1 MTASQSMTTR
11 LLAAAALLA
20 GCTQAQPPERAIPG
34 FDTNTA
40 KRTIDLAELQSGG
53 PPKDGIPALDA
64 PRFVSADQASSWLA
78 DREPVVL
85 LRIEDEAK
93 VYPLQILTWHE
104 IVNDSLAGVPV
115 AVTFCPLCYS
125 AVALDRRI
133 EGEDGPQTLSLG
145 VSGLLRFS
153 DMVMY
158 DRQTETLWQQ
168 FTGEAIVGDLVGTD
182 LRVLPAQ
189 IVSFAQAQDDAP
201 AALVLS
207 RETGYDRDYGR
218 NPYVG
223 YDDIGRSPLF
233 YRGETGGG
241 LVPMER
247 IVAVEVEDAFRAYPA
262 SVTRERVV
270 LEDDLGG
277 VPIVVFHTD
286 GAVTALGE
294 GEIAQAREV
303 GTSGVFR
310 RVLEGRTLSFVWED
324 GEIRDGQTGSR
335 WSVTGEATAGALEG
349 ERLAPVQSHDT
360 FAFAWFA
367 FRPETTVYGE

>member
-1 MTASQSMTTR
+1 MIR
-11 LLAAAALLA
+11 LFALAVVVA
-20 GCTQAQPPERAIPG
+20 GCTQAQTPEQALPG
-34 FDTNTA
+34 FATNTA
-40 KRTIDLAELQSGG
+40 KRTIDLEELQSGG

-64 PRFVSADQASSWLA
+64 PRFVSAGQASAWLA

-125 AVALDRRI
+125 AVALDRRVVL
-133 EGEDGPQTLSLG
+133 EDGPQTLSLG
-145 VSGLLRFS
+145 VSGMLRHS

-168 FTGEAIVGDLVGTD
+168 FTGEAIVGDLVGTT
-182 LRVLPAQ
+182 LETLPAQ
-189 IVSFAQAQDDAP
+189 IVSFEQARADAP
-201 AALVLS
+201 DAPVLS
-207 RETGYDRDYGR
+207 RETGYARDYGR

-223 YDDIGRSPLF
+223 YDDIDRAPLF

-247 IVAVEVEDAFRAYPA
+247 IVAVEVGESFRAYPS

-270 LEDDLGG
+270 LEDDVGG
-277 VPIVVFHTD
+277 VPVVVFHVE
-286 GAVTALGE
+286 GAATALGE
-294 GEIAQAREV
+294 GRIAEGRDV
-303 GTSGVFR
+303 GASGVFQR
-310 RVLEGRTLSFVWED
+310 HLDGRTLSFVLEA
-324 GEIRDGQTGSR
+324 GEIRDEQTGSR
-335 WSVTGEATAGALEG
+335 WSVTGEAIAGDLEG
-349 ERLAPVQSHDT
+349 ARLTPVQSHDT

-367 FRPETTVYGE
+367 FRPETTVYGQ